1 MFENPI
7 MFSMLVSII
16 ITLGYFFM
24 NKEKD
29 KKDPR
34 PEKNMKYMILFG
46 VMFIISLIGK
56 ICYSGSID
64 IIEGTIEKDKDG
76 SCVVSFTFQEDE
88 WVYGYI
94 LSFGQYVEVLE
105 PPHVRE
111 IIIKRLSFK

>member
-7 MFSMLVSII
+7 MFSMIVSII

-46 VMFIISLIGK
+46 VMFIVSLIGK
-56 ICYSGSID
+56 ICYTGNFN
-64 IIEGTIEKDKDG
+64 IIEGTIESVVKDKTG
-76 SCVVSFTFQEDE
+76 
-88 WVYGYI
+88 GG
-94 LSFGQYVEVLE
+94 LSSSIPEIDTNIELSAGTSNSISSADA
-105 PPHVRE
+105 PP
-111 IIIKRLSFK
+111 F

>member
-7 MFSMLVSII
+7 MFSMLVSVI

-46 VMFIISLIGK
+46 AMFIVSLIGK
-56 ICYSGSID
+56 ICYTGNFN
-64 IIEGTIEKDKDG
+64 IIEGTIEK
-76 SCVVSFTFQEDE
+76 VVSNGEGSSNAITDIDTNIE
-88 WVYGYI
+88 
-94 LSFGQYVEVLE
+94 LSAGTSSGISSADA
-105 PPHVRE
+105 PP
-111 IIIKRLSFK
+111 F

>member
-7 MFSMLVSII
+7 MFSMLVSVI

-46 VMFIISLIGK
+46 AMFIVSLIGK
-56 ICYSGSID
+56 ICYTGNFN
-64 IIEGTIEKDKDG
+64 IIEGTIEK
-76 SCVVSFTFQEDE
+76 VVSNGGGSSNAITDIDTNIE
-88 WVYGYI
+88 
-94 LSFGQYVEVLE
+94 LSAGTSSGISSADV
-105 PPHVRE
+105 PP
-111 IIIKRLSFK
+111 F

>member
-7 MFSMLVSII
+7 MFSMLISVL

-46 VMFIISLIGK
+46 IIFIISLIGK

-64 IIEGTIEKDKDG
+64 IIEGTIEKVINNKTGGGISNKIPEIDTNIE
-76 SCVVSFTFQEDE
+76 VSAGISNNVSSTDT
-88 WVYGYI
+88 
-94 LSFGQYVEVLE
+94 
-105 PPHVRE
+105 PP
-111 IIIKRLSFK
+111 F

>member
-7 MFSMLVSII
+7 MFSMLVSVL

-46 VMFIISLIGK
+46 VMFIVSLIGK
-56 ICYSGSID
+56 ICYTGNFN
-64 IIEGTIEKDKDG
+64 IIEGTIE
-76 SCVVSFTFQEDE
+76 SVVSNVGGSSNVPEIDTNIE
-88 WVYGYI
+88 
-94 LSFGQYVEVLE
+94 LSAGTSNGISSADA
-105 PPHVRE
+105 PP
-111 IIIKRLSFK
+111 F

>member
-7 MFSMLVSII
+7 MFSMLISVL

-46 VMFIISLIGK
+46 IMFIISLIGK

-64 IIEGTIEKDKDG
+64 IIEETIEK
-76 SCVVSFTFQEDE
+76 VVSANKSGGTSSNINTD
-88 WVYGYI
+88 I
-94 LSFGQYVEVLE
+94 NTNIEVSAGISNNVSSTDA
-105 PPHVRE
+105 PP
-111 IIIKRLSFK
+111 F

>member
-7 MFSMLVSII
+7 MFSMLVSVI

-46 VMFIISLIGK
+46 AMFIVSLIGK
-56 ICYSGSID
+56 ICYTGNFN
-64 IIEGTIEKDKDG
+64 IIEGTIEK
-76 SCVVSFTFQEDE
+76 VVSNGGGSSTAITDIDTNIE
-88 WVYGYI
+88 
-94 LSFGQYVEVLE
+94 LSAGTSSGISSADV
-105 PPHVRE
+105 PP
-111 IIIKRLSFK
+111 F

>member
-16 ITLGYFFM
+16 ISLGYFFM

-34 PEKNMKYMILFG
+34 PEKNIKYMILFG

-64 IIEGTIEKDKDG
+64 IIEGTIEK
-76 SCVVSFTFQEDE
+76 VVSANKS
-88 WVYGYI
+88 GGNS
-94 LSFGQYVEVLE
+94 LSNAVTDINTNIEVSAGTSNSVSSTDA
-105 PPHVRE
+105 PP
-111 IIIKRLSFK
+111 F

>member
-7 MFSMLVSII
+7 MFSMLISVL

-64 IIEGTIEKDKDG
+64 IIEGTIEKVINNKTGGDISNTVAGID
-76 SCVVSFTFQEDE
+76 TNIE
-88 WVYGYI
+88 
-94 LSFGQYVEVLE
+94 LSAGITNGISRADA
-105 PPHVRE
+105 PP
-111 IIIKRLSFK
+111 F

>member
-7 MFSMLVSII
+7 MFSMLVSVI

-34 PEKNMKYMILFG
+34 PEKNMKYMIVFG
-46 VMFIISLIGK
+46 IIFIISLIGK

-64 IIEGTIEKDKDG
+64 IIEKKIDKVISGGSTSTNTNINTDIDLSAGTTNGTSSADA
-76 SCVVSFTFQEDE
+76 
-88 WVYGYI
+88 
-94 LSFGQYVEVLE
+94 
-105 PPHVRE
+105 PP
-111 IIIKRLSFK
+111 F

>member
-7 MFSMLVSII
+7 MFSMLVSVL

-46 VMFIISLIGK
+46 VIFIVSLIGK
-56 ICYSGSID
+56 IVSGNHVKMTDNNKFVDIQSI
-64 IIEGTIEKDKDG
+64 K
-76 SCVVSFTFQEDE
+76 S
-88 WVYGYI
+88 GYI
-94 LSFGQYVEVLE
+94 HKF
-105 PPHVRE
+105 
-111 IIIKRLSFK
+111 

>member
-7 MFSMLVSII
+7 MFSMLVSVI

-64 IIEGTIEKDKDG
+64 IIEGTIEK
-76 SCVVSFTFQEDE
+76 VVSANKSG
-88 WVYGYI
+88 VI
-94 LSFGQYVEVLE
+94 V
-105 PPHVRE
+105 
-111 IIIKRLSFK
+111 

>member
-7 MFSMLVSII
+7 MFSMLVSVI

-46 VMFIISLIGK
+46 VMFIVSLIG
-56 ICYSGSID
+56 
-64 IIEGTIEKDKDG
+64 
-76 SCVVSFTFQEDE
+76 
-88 WVYGYI
+88 
-94 LSFGQYVEVLE
+94 
-105 PPHVRE
+105 
-111 IIIKRLSFK
+111 

>member
-46 VMFIISLIGK
+46 VMFIVSLIGK
-56 ICYSGSID
+56 ICYTGNFN
-64 IIEGTIEKDKDG
+64 IIEGTIE
-76 SCVVSFTFQEDE
+76 SVVNSKT
-88 WVYGYI
+88 GGG
-94 LSFGQYVEVLE
+94 LSSSVPEIDTNIELSAGTTNGISSADA
-105 PPHVRE
+105 PP
-111 IIIKRLSFK
+111 F

>member
-7 MFSMLVSII
+7 MFSMLVSVI

-64 IIEGTIEKDKDG
+64 IIEGTIEK
-76 SCVVSFTFQEDE
+76 VVSGGGD
-88 WVYGYI
+88 G
-94 LSFGQYVEVLE
+94 LSNTVPEIDTNIELSAGTSNGVSSTDA
-105 PPHVRE
+105 PP
-111 IIIKRLSFK
+111 F